1 MFFFDWHNLVSCSI
15 VPPQSKLETL
25 QPTVTSAG
33 KRLYSV
39 LSHLFFMVLL
49 LYGYEIHLGKVK
61 SAKQ

>member
-1 MFFFDWHNLVSCSI
+1 MTQPRFMFNS
-15 VPPQSKLETL
+15 PPQSKLETL